1 MRFQNNRST
10 ILGSD
15 GNLIN
20 IPIGKEKEE
29 KVEKQLKRGYS
40 NDVTLYGTIT
50 EVFRTNYNVSF
61 GLAVQFENDALQNN
75 YPKVIFYESANGKI
89 RIDTLVQ
96 NFTPGTFVKVEC
108 HIQTIQD
115 YANTEKRVPYQTIVG
130 DAIEKVL
137 PEYVPD
143 KRNRVML
150 SGYVANI
157 RQPRSHMGM
166 VRLTLLTKRNY
177 HESHVR
183 CLVYTNDVDDFMDK
197 VREKDFLY
205 TIGTIETRRVT
216 SNGRW
221 SIFEDYAIK
230 EIYKENRDTR
240 KARLL
245 YDQKKEEARRKMKQ
259 ESERKELDFSKSP
272 NTAITVEESDQ

>member
-1 MRFQNNRST
+1 M
-10 ILGSD
+10 
-15 GNLIN
+15 
-20 IPIGKEKEE
+20 
-29 KVEKQLKRGYS
+29 EKQLKRGYS

-61 GLAVQFENDALQNN
+61 GLAVQFENDILQNN
-75 YPKVIFYESANGKI
+75 YPKVIFYESANGRI

-130 DAIEKVL
+130 DMIEKVL
-137 PEYVPD
+137 PGYAPD
-143 KRNRVML
+143 RKNRVML

-177 HESHVR
+177 HESHVH

-197 VREKDFLY
+197 VRVKDFLY
-205 TIGTIETRRVT
+205 TIGAIETRRVT

-221 SIFEDYAIK
+221 SVFEDYVIK
-230 EIYKENRDTR
+230 EIYKENKETG
-240 KARLL
+240 KARIL
-245 YDQKKEEARRKMKQ
+245 YDKSKEEAMINMKQ
-259 ESERKELDFSKSP
+259 KNERKELDFGENP
-272 NTAITVEESDQ
+272 ILAITLEESMQ